1 MTPSTPAPLLFLAG
15 TLCDARVFSPLQA
28 ALGSAA
34 PVVVMAGAESAPDM
48 AARILAEAP
57 PRFSLC
63 GFSLGA
69 IVGLEVAAQA
79 PDRVERLA
87 LIGGNARAM
96 PSATAHARRTAA
108 LIAKLE
114 GCAGYIATVWNSSV
128 PASRAEDAELRRL
141 LDVMAHDA
149 SPETFRQQA
158 EISAIRRDL
167 RPLLPDFRLPT
178 IALCGA
184 EDQVCPPHLSEEI
197 AAAIPGARLAI
208 VPDAGHYALLDQ
220 PAIVAAALRDWLAI
234 PVPSPRSAHPEF
246 T

>member
-1 MTPSTPAPLLFLAG
+1 MTHPQPAPLLFLAG
-15 TLCDARVFSPLQA
+15 TLCDARVFAPLQA

-34 PVVVMAGAESAPDM
+34 PVIVMGGVDSTPDM
-48 AARILAEAP
+48 AARILADAP
-57 PRFSLC
+57 ARFSLC

-69 IVGLEVAAQA
+69 IVALELVAQA
-79 PDRVERLA
+79 PARVERLA

-96 PSATAHARRTAA
+96 PQSTASARRAAA
-108 LIAKLE
+108 LIARVE
-114 GCAGYIATVWNSSV
+114 GCSGYIASVWDASV
-128 PASRAEDAELRRL
+128 PASRAEDAALRQL
-141 LDVMAHDA
+141 LETMASDT
-149 SPETFRQQA
+149 SPATFAQQA
-158 EISAIRRDL
+158 EISAVRHDL
-167 RPLLPDFRLPT
+167 RSRLPDFRLPT

-220 PAIVAAALRDWLAI
+220 TAIVAAALRDWLAI